1 MAFERRLVKLAMNA
15 SDLQMESGTNPDDI
29 IVHLLS
35 GSVSTELPQEEFMN
49 QALGFY
55 SQFPEFVDD
64 AFYEWDISPIS
75 ATHPQA
81 RDVIQGLFDYLKLH
95 DQFCSATIFTQF
107 EVAWAAA
114 QRPAPTTLPYA
125 LTIEL
130 SHGKPSAVCQ
140 PEDCHRV
147 EVQTSF
153 CTGPLIGGTKN
164 QTLRI
169 NNIQNSRWSDINIQ
183 IRLPGLHKG
192 Y

>member
-1 MAFERRLVKLAMNA
+1 MAFERRFVNLAVNV
-15 SDLQMESGTNPDDI
+15 SDLVMDRNTDPDE
-29 IVHLLS
+29 IVSHLLS
-35 GSVSTELPQEEFMN
+35 RKISTELPLEDFLDQSVKFFGEFHEVIH
-49 QALGFY
+49 AAC
-55 SQFPEFVDD
+55 D
-64 AFYEWDISPIS
+64 EWKSNPLS
-75 ATHPQA
+75 AIHPQA
-81 RDVIQGLFDYLKLH
+81 SDVFLGLGEYWSLY
-95 DQFCSATIFTQF
+95 DQFCTDTICDQLEF
-107 EVAWAAA
+107 AWATS

-169 NNIQNSRWSDINIQ
+169 NNIQNSRRSDINIQ